1 MNEIEEQYAIY
12 LAKGVVLDKDGFPL
26 GSNHAHVLGGAGHV
40 GAGVASSSK
49 AAAAAESRRKNNSH
63 GLTQGYVL
71 GGKKRAMPKDP
82 REAARI
88 AAERRL
94 LDSQFCLPCNEV
106 IEILGTDSSDED
118 ELGGEKDDDD
128 SDVILVESA
137 TFEAKKSSKP
147 KTEHK
152 NGNQS
157 LDTKPKSFNYSTTT
171 TTVTS
176 SDDSIVD
183 LTEDS
188 FDVTNSS
195 SIDDLKKTAYT
206 KSRLSPPTQNQ
217 AISDDDDCDAGKAW
231 TCPRCTL
238 CNTSIV
244 LVCEACNLE
253 RQPSKQQ
260 QKKLRDDE
268 INYIKQNEV
277 DQSLRTFGGFNI
289 YGEKKESRRY

>member
-26 GSNHAHVLGGAGHV
+26 GSNDVHVLGGGGPGV
-40 GAGVASSSK
+40 GVCGVASSSK
-49 AAAAAESRRKNNSH
+49 AAAAAESRRKKNAN

-118 ELGGEKDDDD
+118 EVDDKGDI
-128 SDVILVESA
+128 DVVLVESA
-137 TFEAKKSSKP
+137 TEEAKMSSKP
-147 KTEHK
+147 KSKRK
-152 NGNQS
+152 NH
-157 LDTKPKSFNYSTTT
+157 TKPKAFDYTTT
-171 TTVTS
+171 TTATS
-176 SDDSIVD
+176 SDDSIID

-188 FDVTNSS
+188 FDMTNSS
-195 SIDDLKKTAYT
+195 SFDDLNRAASATAQK
-206 KSRLSPPTQNQ
+206 KSRLSPPKQNQ
-217 AISDDDDCDAGKAW
+217 AMSANDDGDCDREKAW

-260 QKKLRDDE
+260 QKKLCDDE

-289 YGEKKESRRY
+289 YGEKKES